1 MFFLLN
7 EVVMCPDEEFQQEKS
22 DEVQRLIRVAIN
34 EDIRSGDIT
43 SEACISSDKII
54 SGKLILKQSAIVAGL
69 SFIQD
74 VFNEVSS
81 LVKVQLLVDEGS
93 EHPAGAVLG
102 IVTGPAR
109 VIFAAERVVLNII
122 QHLSGIASTTA
133 RYVERVEGYNCD
145 ILDTRKTLPG
155 LRHLE
160 RYAVRVGG
168 GKNHRSAL
176 DERFIIKNNHLVFLA
191 KESDTPILEAVK
203 RVRAYRPKVKVEV
216 EVENLRQVE
225 EAIESQA
232 EIIMLDNLTIPMV
245 RRAVKMIDSLA
256 YVEASGGITLDT
268 VVAYAEAGV
277 NGVAIGALT
286 HSVKAIDISLRFR
299 GLIH

>member
-1 MFFLLN
+1 MT
-7 EVVMCPDEEFQQEKS
+7 PDEEFQQEPTG
-22 DEVQRLIRVAIN
+22 EVDRLIRLAIQ

-43 SEACISSDKII
+43 SEACVSSDSII
-54 SGKLILKQSAIVAGL
+54 SGKLVLKQSAQVAGL
-69 SFIQD
+69 PFVQE
-74 VFNEVSS
+74 VFNKVSTH
-81 LVKVQLLVDEGS
+81 VKVQLLVEEGS
-93 EHPAGAVLG
+93 EHPAGTVLA
-102 IVTGPAR
+102 IITGPAR
-109 VIFAAERVVLNII
+109 VIFAAERVVLNLI
-122 QHLSGIASTTA
+122 QHLSGIATTTSK
-133 RYVERVEGYNCD
+133 YVERVDGYNCD

-155 LRHLE
+155 LRHFE

-176 DERFIIKNNHLVFLA
+176 DDRFIIKKNHLVFLA

-203 RVRAYRPKVKVEV
+203 RVRAYKPHVQVEV

-225 EAIESQA
+225 EAIESQVD
-232 EIIMLDNLTIPMV
+232 IIMLDNMTIPMV

-256 YVEASGGITLDT
+256 YVEASVGITLDT
-268 VVAYAEAGV
+268 VIAYAEAGV

>member
-1 MFFLLN
+1 MSL
-7 EVVMCPDEEFQQEKS
+7 DKEFQQDLN
-22 DEVQRLIRVAIN
+22 DEVKRLIQAAIH

-43 SEACISSDKII
+43 SEACISPDKII

-69 SFIQD
+69 PFIQD

-81 LVKVQLLVDEGS
+81 SVRVQLLVDEGS
-93 EHPAGAVLG
+93 DHPAGTVIG
-102 IVTGPAR
+102 IVTGPAL

-122 QHLSGIASTTA
+122 QHLSGIATTTA

-155 LRHLE
+155 LRFLE

-176 DERFIIKNNHLVFLA
+176 DERFIVKNNHLVFLA
-191 KESDTPILEAVK
+191 KDSDTPILDAVK
-203 RVRAYRPKVKVEV
+203 RVRAYRPNVQVEV

-232 EIIMLDNLTIPMV
+232 EIIMLDNLTIPML
-245 RRAVKMIDSLA
+245 RKAVKLIDGLA

-268 VVAYAEAGV
+268 VMAYAEAGV

-286 HSVKAIDISLRFR
+286 HSVKAVDISLRFR